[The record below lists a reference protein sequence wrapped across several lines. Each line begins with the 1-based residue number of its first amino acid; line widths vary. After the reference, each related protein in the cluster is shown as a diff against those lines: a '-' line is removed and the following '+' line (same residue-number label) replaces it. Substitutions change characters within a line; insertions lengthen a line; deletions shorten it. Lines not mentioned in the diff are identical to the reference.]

1 MKKNADLILETV
13 LQSSAHMTAEEI
25 HAALRDSGHRMALAT
40 VYNNLAQLHSE
51 GRIRKVC
58 VEGHPDRYDKM
69 IRHDH
74 LVCRRCG
81 KLTDICFQ
89 DLTKLPTI
97 YRSVISVPHAEGR
110 RTQQARPTH
119 ERRRIP
125 LRYVCQVCGY
135 VYDEAQNPPWES
147 LPNDWKCPLC
157 GASKADFLPEGA
169 QQSAPAAS
177 LSSLPDELRPL
188 SAMELSVVCSN
199 LAKGCEKQYLL
210 EQAAAFARLADWL
223 KGQAEPVHSAAFDSL
238 LEKVNRDLSEG
249 YPAASAAAQENR
261 DRGAL
266 RSLVWSEKVTRM
278 LSSLL
283 NRYKT
288 EGDAMLENTGVWVC
302 AICGFVYIGDT
313 PPERCPVCKVPGRKF
328 EKIGG

>member
-1 MKKNADLILETV
+1 
-13 LQSSAHMTAEEI
+13 
-25 HAALRDSGHRMALAT
+25 
-40 VYNNLAQLHSE
+40 
-51 GRIRKVC
+51 
-58 VEGHPDRYDKM
+58 
-69 IRHDH
+69 
-74 LVCRRCG
+74 
-81 KLTDICFQ
+81 
-89 DLTKLPTI
+89 
-97 YRSVISVPHAEGR
+97 
-110 RTQQARPTH
+110 
-119 ERRRIP
+119 
-125 LRYVCQVCGY
+125 
-135 VYDEAQNPPWES
+135 
-147 LPNDWKCPLC
+147 
-157 GASKADFLPEGA
+157 
-169 QQSAPAAS
+169 
-177 LSSLPDELRPL
+177 
-188 SAMELSVVCSN
+188 MELSVVCSN

-210 EQAAAFARLADWL
+210 KQAAAFARLADWL

>member
-1 MKKNADLILETV
+1 M
-13 LQSSAHMTAEEI
+13 
-25 HAALRDSGHRMALAT
+25 
-40 VYNNLAQLHSE
+40 
-51 GRIRKVC
+51 
-58 VEGHPDRYDKM
+58 
-69 IRHDH
+69 
-74 LVCRRCG
+74 
-81 KLTDICFQ
+81 
-89 DLTKLPTI
+89 
-97 YRSVISVPHAEGR
+97 
-110 RTQQARPTH
+110 
-119 ERRRIP
+119 
-125 LRYVCQVCGY
+125 
-135 VYDEAQNPPWES
+135 
-147 LPNDWKCPLC
+147 
-157 GASKADFLPEGA
+157 
-169 QQSAPAAS
+169 
-177 LSSLPDELRPL
+177 
-188 SAMELSVVCSN
+188 
-199 LAKGCEKQYLL
+199 
-210 EQAAAFARLADWL
+210 ADWL

>member
-1 MKKNADLILETV
+1 MWYVPTW
-13 LQSSAHMTAEEI
+13 
-25 HAALRDSGHRMALAT
+25 RD
-40 VYNNLAQLHSE
+40 
-51 GRIRKVC
+51 C
-58 VEGHPDRYDKM
+58 
-69 IRHDH
+69 
-74 LVCRRCG
+74 
-81 KLTDICFQ
+81 
-89 DLTKLPTI
+89 
-97 YRSVISVPHAEGR
+97 
-110 RTQQARPTH
+110 
-119 ERRRIP
+119 
-125 LRYVCQVCGY
+125 
-135 VYDEAQNPPWES
+135 
-147 LPNDWKCPLC
+147 
-157 GASKADFLPEGA
+157 
-169 QQSAPAAS
+169 
-177 LSSLPDELRPL
+177 
-188 SAMELSVVCSN
+188 
-199 LAKGCEKQYLL
+199 CEKQYLL

>member
-1 MKKNADLILETV
+1 MFQPGEGLRKAV
-13 LQSSAHMTAEEI
+13 SA
-25 HAALRDSGHRMALAT
+25 
-40 VYNNLAQLHSE
+40 
-51 GRIRKVC
+51 
-58 VEGHPDRYDKM
+58 
-69 IRHDH
+69 
-74 LVCRRCG
+74 
-81 KLTDICFQ
+81 
-89 DLTKLPTI
+89 
-97 YRSVISVPHAEGR
+97 
-110 RTQQARPTH
+110 
-119 ERRRIP
+119 
-125 LRYVCQVCGY
+125 
-135 VYDEAQNPPWES
+135 
-147 LPNDWKCPLC
+147 
-157 GASKADFLPEGA
+157 
-169 QQSAPAAS
+169 
-177 LSSLPDELRPL
+177 
-188 SAMELSVVCSN
+188 
-199 LAKGCEKQYLL
+199 CEKQYLL

>member
-1 MKKNADLILETV
+1 M
-13 LQSSAHMTAEEI
+13 
-25 HAALRDSGHRMALAT
+25 
-40 VYNNLAQLHSE
+40 
-51 GRIRKVC
+51 
-58 VEGHPDRYDKM
+58 
-69 IRHDH
+69 
-74 LVCRRCG
+74 
-81 KLTDICFQ
+81 LT
-89 DLTKLPTI
+89 
-97 YRSVISVPHAEGR
+97 RG
-110 RTQQARPTH
+110 
-119 ERRRIP
+119 
-125 LRYVCQVCGY
+125 
-135 VYDEAQNPPWES
+135 
-147 LPNDWKCPLC
+147 
-157 GASKADFLPEGA
+157 
-169 QQSAPAAS
+169 
-177 LSSLPDELRPL
+177 
-188 SAMELSVVCSN
+188 
-199 LAKGCEKQYLL
+199 L
-210 EQAAAFARLADWL
+210 EQAKAGVKTFD
-223 KGQAEPVHSAAFDSL
+223 SIDSL

>member
-1 MKKNADLILETV
+1 
-13 LQSSAHMTAEEI
+13 
-25 HAALRDSGHRMALAT
+25 
-40 VYNNLAQLHSE
+40 
-51 GRIRKVC
+51 
-58 VEGHPDRYDKM
+58 
-69 IRHDH
+69 
-74 LVCRRCG
+74 
-81 KLTDICFQ
+81 
-89 DLTKLPTI
+89 
-97 YRSVISVPHAEGR
+97 
-110 RTQQARPTH
+110 
-119 ERRRIP
+119 
-125 LRYVCQVCGY
+125 
-135 VYDEAQNPPWES
+135 
-147 LPNDWKCPLC
+147 
-157 GASKADFLPEGA
+157 
-169 QQSAPAAS
+169 
-177 LSSLPDELRPL
+177 
-188 SAMELSVVCSN
+188 MELSVVCSN
-199 LAKGCEKQYLL
+199 LAKGCEKQYQL

>member
-1 MKKNADLILETV
+1 
-13 LQSSAHMTAEEI
+13 
-25 HAALRDSGHRMALAT
+25 
-40 VYNNLAQLHSE
+40 
-51 GRIRKVC
+51 
-58 VEGHPDRYDKM
+58 
-69 IRHDH
+69 
-74 LVCRRCG
+74 
-81 KLTDICFQ
+81 
-89 DLTKLPTI
+89 
-97 YRSVISVPHAEGR
+97 
-110 RTQQARPTH
+110 
-119 ERRRIP
+119 
-125 LRYVCQVCGY
+125 
-135 VYDEAQNPPWES
+135 
-147 LPNDWKCPLC
+147 
-157 GASKADFLPEGA
+157 
-169 QQSAPAAS
+169 
-177 LSSLPDELRPL
+177 
-188 SAMELSVVCSN
+188 MELSVVCSN
-199 LAKGCEKQYLL
+199 LAKGCEKQYLH

-249 YPAASAAAQENR
+249 YPAASVAAQENR

>member
-1 MKKNADLILETV
+1 
-13 LQSSAHMTAEEI
+13 
-25 HAALRDSGHRMALAT
+25 
-40 VYNNLAQLHSE
+40 
-51 GRIRKVC
+51 
-58 VEGHPDRYDKM
+58 
-69 IRHDH
+69 
-74 LVCRRCG
+74 
-81 KLTDICFQ
+81 
-89 DLTKLPTI
+89 
-97 YRSVISVPHAEGR
+97 
-110 RTQQARPTH
+110 
-119 ERRRIP
+119 
-125 LRYVCQVCGY
+125 
-135 VYDEAQNPPWES
+135 
-147 LPNDWKCPLC
+147 
-157 GASKADFLPEGA
+157 
-169 QQSAPAAS
+169 
-177 LSSLPDELRPL
+177 
-188 SAMELSVVCSN
+188 MELSVVCSN
-199 LAKGCEKQYLL
+199 LAKGCEKQYLP

>member
-1 MKKNADLILETV
+1 MFQPGEGLRKAV
-13 LQSSAHMTAEEI
+13 SA
-25 HAALRDSGHRMALAT
+25 
-40 VYNNLAQLHSE
+40 
-51 GRIRKVC
+51 
-58 VEGHPDRYDKM
+58 
-69 IRHDH
+69 
-74 LVCRRCG
+74 
-81 KLTDICFQ
+81 
-89 DLTKLPTI
+89 
-97 YRSVISVPHAEGR
+97 
-110 RTQQARPTH
+110 
-119 ERRRIP
+119 
-125 LRYVCQVCGY
+125 
-135 VYDEAQNPPWES
+135 
-147 LPNDWKCPLC
+147 
-157 GASKADFLPEGA
+157 
-169 QQSAPAAS
+169 
-177 LSSLPDELRPL
+177 
-188 SAMELSVVCSN
+188 
-199 LAKGCEKQYLL
+199 
-210 EQAAAFARLADWL
+210 WL